1 MADKAT
7 ICKAELQIS
16 DMDRHYYASHQLTLA
31 QHPSETVAR
40 LMVRLL
46 CFALYADD
54 DLAFG
59 RGVSTDDE
67 PDLWRKSPGGE
78 IELWIDLG
86 QPEDARL
93 RKACGRAREVVI
105 VGYSGRAF
113 PIWLEKSAAVRAR
126 CTNLSV
132 LELEGGVAE
141 ELAAFNQRMMRLQCL
156 ISEGEV
162 QLIAE
167 DGQSLSVRPRI
178 HQRAQQ

>member
-7 ICKAELQIS
+7 IHKAELQIS
-16 DMDRHYYASHQLTLA
+16 DMDRHYYGSHQLTLA

-54 DLAFG
+54 DLGFG
-59 RGVSTDDE
+59 RGVSSDDE

-86 QPEDARL
+86 QPDDSRL
-93 RKACGRAREVVI
+93 RKACGRARQVVI

-113 PIWLEKSAAVRAR
+113 PIWLEKTTAVRGR
-126 CTNLSV
+126 CGNLSV

-141 ELAAFNQRMMRLQCL
+141 ELARFNQRMMRLQCL

-178 HQRAQQ
+178 HQRAQR